1 MVRNDLVYVNVIT
14 RHTGHWAMFNA
25 FQGAAGHAS
34 KAGIRCMLAPHVGDS
49 LVSRARNNSMADFL
63 ESDAGWFFTLDDDV
77 AIPTHAITEL
87 INANKDCI
95 GGMYRLKR
103 ELTEDENLIDAI
115 AVRGKENFKFG
126 QAEPAEVYYISGGCV
141 MYKRKFL
148 EDMVKHYPEL
158 AYTENCTQKKR
169 WALYMPY
176 IYNNEYLSE
185 DWAFCQRALDK
196 GYKMYILPNV
206 LCDHWGLRNYSIS
219 SALNGGV

>member
-34 KAGIRCMLAPHVGDS
+34 QAGFKCMLAPHVGDS

-77 AIPTHAITEL
+77 ALPAHAITAL

-103 ELTEDENLIDAI
+103 ELTEDENLIDGI
-115 AVRGKENFKFG
+115 AVRGKENFVFG
-126 QAEPAEVYYISGGCV
+126 QEEPAEVYYISGGCV
-141 MYKRKFL
+141 MYKRKFI

-158 AYTENCTQKKR
+158 EYVENLSKKKR

-206 LCDHWGLRNYSIS
+206 CCDHWGLRNYSIS
-219 SALNGGV
+219 SALSGGV